1 MRVFI
6 AVLVLIFSF
15 QSWTKADDISEFEI
29 EGISLGDS
37 LLDYMSEEEI
47 KKNMNFSYGGN
58 EFFIVF
64 YQSPA
69 FLTYD
74 GVQITSSNNEN
85 YTIQALE
92 GGNFTNNFDE
102 CKKIKTS
109 VEKELVDLFPNLKV
123 EYQEARKHWSD
134 PSGLSKT
141 ITTNILFGKT
151 YDEAGL
157 IRINCTDWSEKI
169 EKEKRWND
177 NFRVI
182 MNSKIFNIFLLSL
195 ES

>member
-1 MRVFI
+1 MPDI
-6 AVLVLIFSF
+6 
-15 QSWTKADDISEFEI
+15 TKYLEM
-29 EGISLGDS
+29 L
-37 LLDYMSEEEI
+37 
-47 KKNMNFSYGGN
+47 
-58 EFFIVF
+58 
-64 YQSPA
+64 
-69 FLTYD
+69 
-74 GVQITSSNNEN
+74 QITSGNSEN
-85 YTIQALE
+85 YTIQSLE

-102 CKKIKTS
+102 CKKKKTS

-123 EYQEARKHWSD
+123 VYQEEKKHWSD

-169 EKEKRWND
+169 EKEKGWND

-195 ES
+195 EN